1 MQERELAGKLAFFES
16 PQHKNDRNMSSHPA
30 HGRIP
35 VANNGCFTC
44 LTYDPALYRNRPPVR
59 EFQPLAE
66 QGHAEA
72 QYILGVMYS
81 RGLGVPKD
89 DREAVSWIRLAAEQ
103 GLAGAQVNL
112 GIRYSTGDG
121 VPKDYVQ
128 AYAWLNLAGAQG
140 AGSAR
145 VIRVATCIYNR
156 FDLQSSAIFGPN

>member
-1 MQERELAGKLAFFES
+1 MIRWIIMTALFLTVASIAGAADF
-16 PQHKNDRNMSSHPA
+16 NVGIA
-30 HGRIP
+30 
-35 VANNGCFTC
+35 ANKRGDYAT
-44 LTYDPALYRNRPPVR
+44 AAR

-72 QYILGVMYS
+72 QYILGIMYS

-89 DREAVSWIRLAAEQ
+89 DREAVSWIRRAAEQ
-103 GLAGAQVNL
+103 SLAGAQVNL

-140 AGSAR
+140 VGSAR
-145 VIRVATCIYNR
+145 VIRDRLSAFMTNNQIAVAQQYSRELDAWIR
-156 FDLQSSAIFGPN
+156 RH